1 MNIEQEVL
9 LKLLKQSQ
17 FGISEQ
23 ISFDCVN
30 MDSLYDEALHHSVL
44 GLVAAEIPITLMNDK
59 WEKALFRQ
67 KSRYILYCHAQEE
80 LKNLLDNA
88 EIPFV
93 ILKGNAAAIN
103 YKDPS
108 LRMMGD
114 IDFLVPQ
121 DLYDRAKT
129 IMRCSEYVELRDN
142 GRHTG
147 FRKDKVTFEIH
158 HHFSHEIDIEGYLI
172 DGLQSRSL
180 SDFED
185 FTFPMLPRLANGLVL
200 LDHLRNH
207 LKATIGIRQI
217 IDWMMYVYRNLDD
230 EFWNNEFRH
239 IAEEKG
245 METLAIVVT
254 RMCQIYLG
262 LPDNINWCKTADD
275 SACEQLIELLL
286 MSGNFGRKNGDGL
299 AVEVIRTKIVKTGL
313 FKWLQRTGESK
324 WKAYKRHHWLKPF
337 CWFYQ
342 ICRYIRQ
349 YFNSGR
355 KKKLLIEDFNRSKM
369 RLALLDKLKIS

>member
-9 LKLLKQSQ
+9 LKLIKQSQ

-80 LKNLLDNA
+80 LKKLLDNA

-129 IMRCSEYVELRDN
+129 IMRSSEYVELRDN

-158 HHFSHEIDIEGYLI
+158 HHFSHEIDIEGFLI
-172 DGLQSRSL
+172 DGLQSRTL
-180 SDFED
+180 SNFEEY
-185 FTFPMLPRLANGLVL
+185 TFPILPRLANGLVL

-207 LKATIGIRQI
+207 LKAAIGIRQI

-245 METLAIVVT
+245 METLAIVAT

-313 FKWLQRTGESK
+313 FNWLQRTGESK
-324 WKAYKRHHWLKPF
+324 WEAYKKHHWLKPF

>member
-9 LKLLKQSQ
+9 LKLIKQSQ

-80 LKNLLDNA
+80 LKKLLDNA

-129 IMRCSEYVELRDN
+129 IMRSSEYVELRDN

-158 HHFSHEIDIEGYLI
+158 HHFSHEIDIEVFLI
-172 DGLQSRSL
+172 DGLQSRTL
-180 SDFED
+180 SNFED
-185 FTFPMLPRLANGLVL
+185 YTFPILPRLANGLVL

-207 LKATIGIRQI
+207 LKAAIGIRQI
-217 IDWMMYVYRNLDD
+217 IDWMMYVYKNLDD

-324 WKAYKRHHWLKPF
+324 WEAYKKHHWLKPF

-342 ICRYIRQ
+342 ISRYIRQ